1 MSAAGPRPLPAAP
14 ALPLRRRSVV
24 MGGAL
29 LAGLAPLRA
38 AQAAPEP
45 LEPDE
50 EALFMTG
57 TARPTTDGR
66 LEVDIHGWIFERE
79 HRWGLNTALARYL
92 GLNLKQ
98 LSPAARLRF
107 NQRTA
112 LFHAESEEGKVIDID
127 VDGSPTRIT
136 MPPSGKD
143 GRCNLRV
150 VIDVPRATLLSPQAS
165 SREWVQFH
173 GVTGPG
179 ELLHRFRGQA
189 QIVPAQ
195 GVSVISD
202 IDDTIKRTQVR
213 DRREMLLNTFS
224 RRFEPAPRM
233 AGWYR
238 EMAKAPDTRFHYL
251 SASPIQLYPPLAD
264 FIRSADFPA
273 GSMHLRESTT
283 WRTLIPAGE
292 DSRAHKLGVIER
304 LLAEFPQR
312 RFVLVGDSGEADPEI
327 YAQTFRSHSDRID
340 AVVIRDVTGEDRLS
354 DRYRATFDGIAPVHW
369 HIVLPDTTAWP
380 VQARN

>member
-1 MSAAGPRPLPAAP
+1 MNDSSPRHAP
-14 ALPLRRRSVV
+14 APALRRRSVV
-24 MGGAL
+24 MGAAL

-38 AQAAPEP
+38 VQAAPEP
-45 LEPDE
+45 LAPDE

-57 TARPTTDGR
+57 TARPTADGR
-66 LEVDIHGWIFERE
+66 LEVDIHSWIFERE

-112 LFHAESEEGKVIDID
+112 LFHAESEEDKVIDIAF
-127 VDGSPTRIT
+127 DGSPTRVT
-136 MPPSGKD
+136 LPPSGKD

-150 VIDVPRATLLSPQAS
+150 VIDMPRATLLSPQAAS
-165 SREWVQFH
+165 QEWVHFH

-213 DRREMLLNTFS
+213 ERREMLLNTFS
-224 RRFEPAPRM
+224 RRFEATPRM
-233 AGWYR
+233 AAWYR
-238 EMAKAPDTRFHYL
+238 ALAQVSDTRFHYL
-251 SASPIQLYPPLAD
+251 SSSPVQLYPPLAD
-264 FIRSADFPA
+264 FIHAADFPA

-283 WRTLIPAGE
+283 WRTLIPGAE

-327 YAQTFRSHSDRID
+327 YAQTFRAHAQRID
-340 AVVIRDVTGEDRLS
+340 AIVIRDVTGEGRLS
-354 DRYRATFDGIAPVHW
+354 QRYRATFEGIDPAYW
-369 HIVLPDTTAWP
+369 HLVMPDTTAWP

>member
-1 MSAAGPRPLPAAP
+1 MSEGVAHRPLPP
-14 ALPLRRRSVV
+14 GLRRRSVIA
-24 MGGAL
+24 GAAL
-29 LAGLAPLRA
+29 LAGLAPMRA
-38 AQAAPEP
+38 VQAAEP
-45 LEPDE
+45 LERDE

-57 TARPTTDGR
+57 TARPTSDGR
-66 LEVDIHGWIFERE
+66 IGVDIHAWIFERE
-79 HRWGLNTALARYL
+79 NRWGLNAAFARYL
-92 GLNLKQ
+92 GLSLKK

-112 LFHAESEEGKVIDID
+112 LFHAESEEGKVID
-127 VDGSPTRIT
+127 VDFEGGRTRVT

-150 VIDVPRATLLSPQAS
+150 VIDTPRAPLLPTSPSPQ
-165 SREWVQFH
+165 EWVQFH

-179 ELLHRFRGQA
+179 ELLHRFRGHA
-189 QIVPAQ
+189 LVVPEQ

-213 DRREMLLNTFS
+213 ERREMLLNTFA
-224 RRFEPAPRM
+224 RRFEAAPRM

-238 EMAKAPDTRFHYL
+238 ALAKVPGTRFHYL
-251 SASPIQLYPPLAD
+251 SASPIQLYPALSD
-264 FIRSADFPA
+264 FIRNADFPQ

-283 WRTLIPAGE
+283 WRTLIPGDD
-292 DSRAHKLGVIER
+292 DSRAHKLGVIGR

-327 YAQTFRSHSDRID
+327 YAQTFRSHPRRID
-340 AVVIRDVTGEDRLS
+340 SIVIRDVTGEGRTS
-354 DRYRATFDGIAPVHW
+354 ERYRATFEGIDPVRW
-369 HIVLPDTTAWP
+369 HIVMPDTAEWP
-380 VQARN
+380 VQAIN

>member
-1 MSAAGPRPLPAAP
+1 MSAAGLPPLAPAP
-14 ALPLRRRSVV
+14 ALRRRRVV
-24 MGGAL
+24 LGAA
-29 LAGLAPLRA
+29 LAAGLLAPLRTA
-38 AQAAPEP
+38 LAAPEP

-57 TARPTTDGR
+57 TARPTADGR
-66 LEVDIHGWIFERE
+66 LEVDIHAWIFERE
-79 HRWGLNTALARYL
+79 HRFGLNTALARYL
-92 GLNLKQ
+92 GLSLKK

-112 LFHAESEEGKVIDID
+112 LFHAESEEDKVIGID
-127 VDGSPTRIT
+127 FDGSPTRVT

-143 GRCNLRV
+143 GRCNLRT
-150 VIDVPRATLLSPQAS
+150 VIDMPRAPLLSAPS
-165 SREWVQFH
+165 SAPAQWVQFH

-189 QIVPAQ
+189 LIVPAQ

-213 DRREMLLNTFS
+213 ERREMLLNTFS
-224 RRFEPAPRM
+224 RRFEAAPRM

-238 EMAKAPDTRFHYL
+238 ALAKAPDTRFHYL
-251 SASPIQLYPPLAD
+251 SASPIQLYPALSD

-283 WRTLIPAGE
+283 WRTLVPGDE
-292 DSRAHKLGVIER
+292 DSRTHKRAVIER
-304 LLAEFPQR
+304 LMAEFPQR

-327 YAQTFRSHSDRID
+327 YAQAFRAHPERID
-340 AVVIRDVTGEDRLS
+340 AIVIRDVTGEDRLS
-354 DRYRATFDGIAPVHW
+354 ERYRASFEGIDPVHW
-369 HIVLPDTTAWP
+369 HILMPDTTAWP
-380 VQARN
+380 ATARS

>member
-1 MSAAGPRPLPAAP
+1 MGAALAAG
-14 ALPLRRRSVV
+14 V
-24 MGGAL
+24 
-29 LAGLAPLRA
+29 AGLSPLRA
-38 AQAAPEP
+38 LAAPEP

-57 TARPTTDGR
+57 TARPTADGR

-92 GLNLKQ
+92 GLNLKK

-112 LFHAESEEGKVIDID
+112 LFHAESEEDKVIDID
-127 VDGSPTRIT
+127 FDGSPTRVT

-143 GRCNLRV
+143 GRVNLRV
-150 VIDVPRATLLSPQAS
+150 GIDMPRATLLSPQAS
-165 SREWVQFH
+165 SQEWVQFH

-189 QIVPAQ
+189 LIVPPQ
-195 GVSVISD
+195 GLSVISD

-233 AGWYR
+233 AQWYR
-238 EMAKAPDTRFHYL
+238 EMAKTPDTRFHYL

-264 FIRSADFPA
+264 FIRGADFPA

-283 WRTLIPAGE
+283 WRTLVPGAE

-327 YAQTFRSHSDRID
+327 YAQTFRAHPGRIE
-340 AVVIRDVTGEDRLS
+340 AIVIRDVTGEDRLS
-354 DRYRATFDGIAPVHW
+354 QRYRESFDGIAPVHW

-380 VQARN
+380 VQPRN